1 MINDRNVITLISGL
15 FMRRMVLSY
24 DKLSFSQVSK
34 LYAVLKLY
42 VKEEGGGLTEANR
55 SEAMADISS
64 MVMDDGGT
72 MTKEELEATGTLPE
86 CAEEK

>member
-1 MINDRNVITLISGL
+1 
-15 FMRRMVLSY
+15 MRRMVLSY

-42 VKEEGGGLTEANR
+42 VKEENVGLTEADR
-55 SEAMADISS
+55 SEAMVDIS

-72 MTKEELEATGTLPE
+72 MTKEELEATSMAGVQ
-86 CAEEK
+86 EK